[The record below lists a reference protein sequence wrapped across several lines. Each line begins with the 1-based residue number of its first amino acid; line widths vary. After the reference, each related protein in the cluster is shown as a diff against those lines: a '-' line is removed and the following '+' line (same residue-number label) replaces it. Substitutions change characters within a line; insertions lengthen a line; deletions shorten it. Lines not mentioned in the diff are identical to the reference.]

1 MCHGGRHRYET
12 WEQDTTFEQPE
23 RGDLRVSDADR
34 DAVVEALRGHAQ
46 AGRLTSDELEERVE
60 LALAAKTRD
69 DLTALQRDLPGT
81 ARRVVPRPGP
91 RSEHHHGPAPFV
103 PIAILLVVIWAVTG
117 AGYFWPLWPLLWFA
131 FIAMMR
137 NGRGHMR
144 VTGNTRRT
152 W

>member
-12 WEQDTTFEQPE
+12 WETETYEEPE

-46 AGRLTSDELEERVE
+46 AGRLSSDELEERVG

-69 DLTALQRDLPGT
+69 DLSALQRDLPGQ
-81 ARRVVPRPGP
+81 AKRVVARPRP
-91 RSEHHHGPAPFV
+91 RAEHHHGPSPFV

-117 AGYFWPLWPLLWFA
+117 AGYFWPLWPLLWFG
-131 FIAMMR
+131 FIAMR
-137 NGRGHMR
+137 GGRGHMR